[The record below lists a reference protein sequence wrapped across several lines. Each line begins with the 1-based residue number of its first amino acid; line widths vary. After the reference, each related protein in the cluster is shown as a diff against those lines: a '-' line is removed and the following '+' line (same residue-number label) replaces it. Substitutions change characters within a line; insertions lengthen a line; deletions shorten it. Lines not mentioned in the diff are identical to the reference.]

1 MNGSF
6 YIFYSMKDDFFVI
19 CFVHSLLQEQE

>member
-6 YIFYSMKDDFFVI
+6 YILYSMKDNFFVI
-19 CFVHSLLQEQE
+19 CFVHSLLQAHE